1 MSAPR
6 KGKTICPECGKEH
19 DIWIWNSINL
29 EQHPEASDKLRSL
42 EYFRRRCP
50 QCGKQSIVLYPL
62 ACYDRRWNVLVQLHA
77 GENRERFFHLDEQ
90 MEGGMRLCTVYHAED
105 LAEKVL
111 ALQNGRDDR
120 IVEMCKFWML
130 LKFAKHLNDFELD
143 RLYYSIEDGEEKIV
157 GVDVDGRKAIADF
170 PRNVYRQFDEAFR
183 EVLPLARAKNNEY
196 TTEWADTFVREHIDL
211 LNGIRYCI
219 SSRRKATIKP

>member
-6 KGKTICPECGKEH
+6 KGKTICSACGKEY

-29 EQHPEASDKLRSL
+29 ERHPEASEKLRNM

-50 QCGKQSIVLYPL
+50 HCGKESVEAYPM
-62 ACYDRRWNVLVQLHA
+62 ACYDRGLNVLVQLWA
-77 GENRERFFHLDEQ
+77 GEDSECFFYLDER
-90 MEGGMRLCTVYHAED
+90 MEDGMRLCKVYHAED

-130 LKFAKHLNDFELD
+130 FKFAKHLNDFELD
-143 RLYYSIEDGEEKIV
+143 RLYYSIEDGREKIV
-157 GVDVDGRKAIADF
+157 GVDVNGKKAIADF
-170 PRNVYRQFDEAFR
+170 PRNVYRQFGAAFKDI
-183 EVLPLARAKNNEY
+183 LPLARAKYDEY
-196 TTEWADTFVREHIDL
+196 TTEWADAFVREHIDL
-211 LNGIRYCI
+211 L
-219 SSRRKATIKP
+219 RKVE